1 MNKLLKIRN
10 TLYFLSASFL
20 LLMVLISGK
29 TETGKTKAIQL
40 YQDMYAGTRIEEI
53 PWNGSVKACDP
64 GKLPENILEK
74 AQKRINYFRCATGLN
89 PIRLSENFN
98 TKAQHAALMMT
109 ANGQISHRPAE
120 NWKCFTQAGFEG
132 AMNSNLGI
140 ADFENF
146 PEISFITGFILDY
159 GPINHSLGHRKW
171 LLNSRAET
179 MGYGATGKHE
189 IIYVTGVRTDAQPEA
204 PEFIAYPPAGYFPYS
219 LIFEKWS
226 FAIPNGKETDFRKA
240 RVEMFDGKGKKL
252 TTKILSREGP
262 WYYDQTLV
270 WQASDLF
277 SADEIKYIKNHL
289 PEKGYLD
296 QPITVRVSQV
306 LIDSK
311 NKDFEYKVFPFD
323 PGK

>member
-1 MNKLLKIRN
+1 M
-10 TLYFLSASFL
+10 SAGFL
-20 LLMVLISGK
+20 LVMVLISGK
-29 TETGKTKAIQL
+29 TETGKKEAIQL
-40 YQDMYAGTRIEEI
+40 YRDMYAGTRIEEI

-64 GKLPENILEK
+64 GKLSENILEK
-74 AQKRINYFRCATGLN
+74 AEKRINYFRYATGLN
-89 PIRLSENFN
+89 PIRLSADFN

-109 ANGQISHRPAE
+109 ANGQISHRPTE
-120 NWKCFTQAGFEG
+120 NWKCFTQTGFEG

-146 PEISFITGFILDY
+146 PEISFVTGFILDY

-171 LLNSRAET
+171 LLNSRTET
-179 MGYGATGKHE
+179 MGYGATGRHE
-189 IIYVTGVRTDAQPEA
+189 IIYVTGVRTDAQPEV

-226 FAIPNGKETDFRKA
+226 FAIPNGKETDFKNA
-240 RVEMFDGKGKKL
+240 RVEMLDGMGKKL
-252 TTKILSREGP
+252 ATKILSREDP
-262 WYYDQTLV
+262 WYYDRTLV

-277 SADEIKYIKNHL
+277 SADEIKFIKNHL

-296 QPITVRVSQV
+296 QPITVRISQV
-306 LIDSK
+306 LVNSK
-311 NKDFEYKVFPFD
+311 KKDFEYRVFPFD